1 MLSKNVQPWLGT
13 GYYEMERFY
22 HFTRI
27 CIKMPTS
34 LSFWN
39 IICFCLDMGDFF
51 FWKEKNAACNPIC
64 PLKFS
69 INFISSQKT
78 RSIVHIYLK
87 KMNDD
92 TWIATRFFSECK
104 FLRINAVLNLDKV
117 VFKCLRILSSTFEN
131 NYFL

>member
-13 GYYEMERFY
+13 GYYEMERFLPFHKNLHKNANLPLFLKY
-22 HFTRI
+22 NLLL
-27 CIKMPTS
+27 P
-34 LSFWN
+34 WY
-39 IICFCLDMGDFF
+39 GGFF
-51 FWKEKNAACNPIC
+51 FKRKNNAACNPIC

-69 INFISSQKT
+69 INFISSRKT

-117 VFKCLRILSSTFEN
+117 VFKCLRILSSTFQN